1 MGKTTLANIV
11 RQDPRVSTN
20 FHAVVWVPVSVD
32 FNIEAMVKVILESIT
47 GRPPAYTSMYLLQ
60 KSLIETLRYRKVLLI
75 LDDVWEDSSVDK
87 WQTLV
92 DPLKVCKK
100 GSRVLLTTRM
110 QSVVDM
116 ASAAIGTAA
125 EYLKLDDLDEYDSL
139 MLLKSRL
146 PSQCISDIHRILN
159 DSVNMKPHLNSEQK
173 SFATTEY

>member
-1 MGKTTLANIV
+1 MNYNIK
-11 RQDPRVSTN
+11 N
-20 FHAVVWVPVSVD
+20 
-32 FNIEAMVKVILESIT
+32 
-47 GRPPAYTSMYLLQ
+47 
-60 KSLIETLRYRKVLLI
+60 
-75 LDDVWEDSSVDK
+75 VWEDSSVEK

-100 GSRVLLTTRM
+100 GSRVLLTTQM